1 MSLFGRSRSP
11 RSGGPFLDTVRARQ
25 LAGQAKERARGA
37 QREIVVTGPLV
48 VLVLVAYAWRVEFF
62 GMDRP
67 IRIAAVLALVILGWL
82 FASALG
88 RALGPT
94 LFRRLDPGTAGTV
107 GFLIRLF
114 TIAVAVLVALRVA
127 GLRPGTLA
135 TGGAVTAVLF
145 GLASQQTLG
154 NLFAGT
160 VLLSS
165 QPFRLGDEIR
175 LNSGALGEVVEG
187 RVSTLGLLYTT
198 FTREGQSTLVPNS
211 VILSSAIVPLRQPES
226 VDLRAKLR
234 PGVKPSD
241 VQELLRDLSTPTRS
255 EPHIEL
261 EAIEADE
268 VVVHIEA
275 LPVSQADG
283 GKLADEVLGAL
294 APVTHDGDGS
304 ERGPTPPD

>member
-1 MSLFGRSRSP
+1 
-11 RSGGPFLDTVRARQ
+11 V
-25 LAGQAKERARGA
+25 
-37 QREIVVTGPLV
+37 
-48 VLVLVAYAWRVEFF
+48 
-62 GMDRP
+62 
-67 IRIAAVLALVILGWL
+67 ALVILGWL

-88 RALGPT
+88 RALGPL
-94 LFRRLDPGTAGTV
+94 LFRRLDAGTAGTV

-198 FTREGQSTLVPNS
+198 FTRDGQSTLVPNS

-241 VQELLRDLSTPTRS
+241 IQELLRDLATPTRS
-255 EPHIEL
+255 EPHVEL

-275 LPVSQADG
+275 LPVSESDG

-294 APVTHDGDGS
+294 APVTHDGGASDGDAPS
-304 ERGPTPPD
+304 EHRD